1 MKNVGRNAARI
12 GAMLTALALVAG
24 CSWFRADSGYERS
37 PESRPLEVPPEL
49 DAPSPAAIM
58 QVPPPSAA
66 QPAAAAARSS
76 AAFAIDD
83 TVDNAYRRIGLALAR
98 IEGVDVLQ
106 KADALSAYNVRF
118 KGEEFLIRA
127 AASGNR
133 VQVQAVQGDGTTVE
147 SAAAGELLARLRE
160 RLG

>member
-1 MKNVGRNAARI
+1 MKNVGRNAVRA
-12 GAMLTALALVAG
+12 TALLVAMTLVVG
-24 CSWFRADSGYERS
+24 CSWLRADSGYEQS
-37 PESRPLEVPPEL
+37 PESRPLAVPPEL

-58 QVPPPSAA
+58 QVPAA
-66 QPAAAAARSS
+66 TTAAPAAAQSS

-98 IEGVDVLQ
+98 LDGVDVLQ

-127 AASGNR
+127 AAAGNR
-133 VQVQAVQGDGTTVE
+133 VQVQAVQGDGSTVAT
-147 SAAAGELLARLRE
+147 AAAGELLARLRE